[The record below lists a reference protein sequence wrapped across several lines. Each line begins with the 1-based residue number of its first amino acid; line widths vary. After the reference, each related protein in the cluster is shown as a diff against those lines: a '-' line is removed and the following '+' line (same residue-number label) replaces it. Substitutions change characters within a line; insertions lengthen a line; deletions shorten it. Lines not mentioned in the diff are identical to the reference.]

1 MGIRFRKRIRLA
13 PGLHLNLS
21 GSGLSMSA
29 GPQGASMTFGGRRGT
44 HMNAGIPGTGLY
56 ARERVGASAAPSQA
70 GSRAFADSSDRTV
83 TMSIKI
89 SVEDDGTVVFKD
101 ADGNLLDERLVK
113 QAKQQVKDAIQG
125 LMQTACDEI
134 NGHLEALERI
144 HHATPAPDWHPTYE
158 PQPYP
163 EPMPP
168 KPVPRKYGFLDK
180 LFASRRARID
190 KANAEAE
197 ATFSASM
204 LIWNRGLRE
213 HEAREQARKVLLNEK
228 VHTEV
233 PAMELVLEESLMDI
247 VWPRETSLESE
258 IRDEGR
264 VVMIDVDLP
273 EIEELPRKTAAVPA
287 RGYKLSIKE
296 LPVTRHQQLYMR
308 HVHGIGFRIIG
319 EAFAMLPKA
328 DEVVLSGY
336 SQRPDKATGE
346 VQDQYLYS
354 VRVRRHEW
362 AGINFANLDDVDPA
376 EALGRFDIRRE
387 ITKTGLFKAIMPFG
401 DSVLAA

>member
-1 MGIRFRKRIRLA
+1 MGLRFRKRISLA
-13 PGLHLNLS
+13 PGLRLNLS
-21 GSGLSMSA
+21 GSGLSLTA
-29 GPQGASMTFGGRRGT
+29 GPQGASMNFGSRGNYLNT
-44 HMNAGIPGTGLY
+44 GIPGSGLY
-56 ARERVGASAAPSQA
+56 MRDRVGAASRSAESSSSRS
-70 GSRAFADSSDRTV
+70 GSSSDTV
-83 TMSIKI
+83 KMSITA

-101 ADGNLLDERLVK
+101 MDGNRLDERLVK
-113 QAKQQVKDAIQG
+113 QAKQQAKDAIQG

-144 HHATPAPDWHPTYE
+144 HHATPSPDWHPTYE
-158 PQPYP
+158 PQLYD
-163 EPMPP
+163 EPKPS

-180 LFASRRARID
+180 LFGSRRACID
-190 KANAEAE
+190 KENADDEAVYN
-197 ATFSASM
+197 AKLLT
-204 LIWNRGLRE
+204 WNRGLRE
-213 HEAREQARKVLLNEK
+213 HEAREQARKVLLEEK

-233 PAMELVLEESLMDI
+233 PAMEIVLEESLMDI
-247 VWPRETSLESE
+247 VWPRETSLSLD
-258 IRDEGR
+258 IRDGGR

-296 LPVTRHQQLYMR
+296 LPVTRYQQLYMR

-328 DEVVLSGY
+328 EEVVLSGY

-354 VRVRRHEW
+354 VRVKRQEW
-362 AGINFANLDDVDPA
+362 ARINFANLQDVDPA
-376 EALGRFDIRRE
+376 EALDRFDIRRE
-387 ITKTGLFKAIMPFG
+387 ITRTGLFKEIVPFDEAVG
-401 DSVLAA
+401 TA